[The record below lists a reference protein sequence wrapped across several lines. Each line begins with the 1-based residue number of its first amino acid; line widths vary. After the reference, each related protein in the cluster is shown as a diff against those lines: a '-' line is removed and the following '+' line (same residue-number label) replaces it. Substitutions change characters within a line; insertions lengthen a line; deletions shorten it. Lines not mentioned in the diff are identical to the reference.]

1 MIERRSFITGLIAL
15 AATPMPTTS
24 DQSPVRIRG
33 MRVSGEIKYIRYDD
47 DSTEWVHLQFKK
59 PYMLVDGAWRA
70 I

>member
-1 MIERRSFITGLIAL
+1 
-15 AATPMPTTS
+15 
-24 DQSPVRIRG
+24 